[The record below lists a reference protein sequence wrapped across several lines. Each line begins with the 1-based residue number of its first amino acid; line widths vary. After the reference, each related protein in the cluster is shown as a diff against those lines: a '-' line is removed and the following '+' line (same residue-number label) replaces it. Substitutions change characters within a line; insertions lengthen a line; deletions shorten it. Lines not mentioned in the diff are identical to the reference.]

1 MSEGAYGKI
10 DALKKVPTVRQVLS
24 RNVFLN
30 FQHLHPEFQMFILR
44 RIQSH
49 YVAKK
54 DIQSDVTFFLVMSV
68 STITCSLT
76 NYLMFQTF
84 LWFSCVLDVR
94 SNFYPLCCLYF
105 GGLVSAVLLS
115 TFKTIQIRLLM
126 FFIQSSTNGC
136 SLIIITWKSY
146 WTSQFPS
153 AGYFLPLSCANANLW
168 FQALFRLC
176 FLID

>member
-24 RNVFLN
+24 GNVFLN

-76 NYLMFQTF
+76 NYLIFQTF
-84 LWFSCVLDVR
+84 L
-94 SNFYPLCCLYF
+94 
-105 GGLVSAVLLS
+105 
-115 TFKTIQIRLLM
+115 
-126 FFIQSSTNGC
+126 
-136 SLIIITWKSY
+136 
-146 WTSQFPS
+146 
-153 AGYFLPLSCANANLW
+153 
-168 FQALFRLC
+168 
-176 FLID
+176 

>member
-10 DALKKVPTVRQVLS
+10 DALKKVPTVRQV
-24 RNVFLN
+24 N

-84 LWFSCVLDVR
+84 VPFSCDLDIR
-94 SNFYPLCCLYF
+94 SNYYPLHCLFF
-105 GGLVSAVLLS
+105 GGLVSAV
-115 TFKTIQIRLLM
+115 
-126 FFIQSSTNGC
+126 
-136 SLIIITWKSY
+136 
-146 WTSQFPS
+146 
-153 AGYFLPLSCANANLW
+153 
-168 FQALFRLC
+168 
-176 FLID
+176 